1 VATDLATGQPVT
13 LTRGHTLDAL
23 LASSSIPG
31 VFPPV
36 PIGGRLLT
44 DGGVSAD
51 IPILQAEALGA
62 TASYVLP
69 AALPPTTPETT
80 HGAIGFLLR
89 TLNQV
94 FERAAATALD
104 AAQARVIVLP
114 TPRQQVA
121 SPFDFR
127 HTKLLIAEGYTAAR
141 AALGNQLAT
150 A

>member
-1 VATDLATGQPVT
+1 M
-13 LTRGHTLDAL
+13 
-23 LASSSIPG
+23 PG

-36 PIGGRLLT
+36 PIDGRLLT

-51 IPILQAEALGA
+51 IPILEAEALGA
-62 TASYVLP
+62 TVSYVLP
-69 AALPPTTPETT
+69 AAVSPTTPDTT
-80 HGAIGFLLR
+80 RGAIGFLLR

-104 AAQARVIVLP
+104 TAQARVTVLP
-114 TPRQQVA
+114 TPRQPVA

-127 HTKLLIAEGYTAAR
+127 HTKLLMAEGYTAAR
-141 AALGNQLAT
+141 AALANQLTT